1 MAFLSNHNRLCQSNY
16 SNYQPGSLLALR
28 ENLWDSSVLD
38 PPLPPPASKAQTKT
52 WLQFCRGKTSHLITR
67 AEKMGLPLIWHLVI
81 FVWERFL
88 PCNFSSDK
96 SGANLW
102 QNHSPWRPAG
112 VFVPHT
118 HQHHTGLESEGV
130 GVQLTDCPPPS
141 SEVQCI
147 IRAGGHLDKV
157 VRWAEGIWWLV
168 RLRQFVLFAG
178 IQKEWLCIVL
188 SIPHLWIWKPCQAHF
203 SQFGGYQ
210 IFHKILAPD
219 LERSCL
225 KHELVRH
232 LYWWTMGW
240 TCLNVTN
247 NIRSHSL

>member
-38 PPLPPPASKAQTKT
+38 PPPPASKAQTKT

-67 AEKMGLPLIWHLVI
+67 AEKMGLLLIWHLVI

-96 SGANLW
+96 SGAKLW

-112 VFVPHT
+112 VFVSHT

-141 SEVQCI
+141 SEMQCI
-147 IRAGGHLDKV
+147 LRGGQGCAMGRGNVVVGLVEAVCFVCWYSQGVVMHCAVHSTFVDLEAMSSYIFLNLVDTKFSINFWSLTRKV
-157 VRWAEGIWWLV
+157 V
-168 RLRQFVLFAG
+168 
-178 IQKEWLCIVL
+178 
-188 SIPHLWIWKPCQAHF
+188 
-203 SQFGGYQ
+203 
-210 IFHKILAPD
+210 
-219 LERSCL
+219 RSCL

-232 LYWWTMGW
+232 LYWWTIGLDMSQ
-240 TCLNVTN
+240 CYK
-247 NIRSHSL
+247 